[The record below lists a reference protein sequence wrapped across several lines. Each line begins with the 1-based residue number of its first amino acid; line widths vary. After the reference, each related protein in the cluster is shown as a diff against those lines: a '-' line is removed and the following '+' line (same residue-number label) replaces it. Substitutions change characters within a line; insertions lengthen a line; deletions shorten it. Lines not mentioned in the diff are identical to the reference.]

1 MINCHQALS
10 LLQDILDKEASEI
23 DEKEVR
29 AHLERCSECFGK
41 FKLEE
46 SIHAFLK
53 EKVKVVNEDIKTSPK
68 LESLKSNILTKLD
81 DIDKEDGSSNT
92 GFFKNPTRLVISVA
106 ALIVLIGIA
115 VFSAA
120 FYKHQEYYI
129 AFEKA
134 HWSVDSKPELKLV
147 SSSPDDICSQI
158 YSTYN
163 FNLAEENSG
172 YKLVST
178 HKETLQDVEF
188 EHLIYTNEDEDYISV
203 LITDAGDFELPPDI
217 IDKAQTI
224 NNREIYD
231 HNCRG
236 CRLIFQKIGSLM
248 VITASTNS
256 QFDLMS
262 FDPLAQTI

>member
-1 MINCHQALS
+1 MINCHQALA

-41 FKLEE
+41 FKLQV

-53 EKVKVVNEDIKTSPK
+53 EKVKLVNEDAKTSPK
-68 LESLKSNILTKLD
+68 LEILKSNILTKLD
-81 DIDKEDGSSNT
+81 EIDNDNGSTNS
-92 GFFKNPTRLVISVA
+92 GFFKNPTRIIISVA
-106 ALIVLIGIA
+106 ALIVFVGIA
-115 VFSAA
+115 VFSSA

-129 AFEKA
+129 PFEKA
-134 HWSVDSKPELKLV
+134 HWSVDSQPEFKLA
-147 SSSPDDICSQI
+147 SSSPVDICSQI
-158 YSTYN
+158 FSTYN
-163 FNLAEENSG
+163 FQLTEENSG

-188 EHLIYTNEDEDYISV
+188 EHLVYANEDNDYISV
-203 LITDAGDFELPPDI
+203 LITEAGDFKLPPDI
-217 IDKAQTI
+217 ADKAQI
-224 NNREIYD
+224 VNNREIYD

-256 QFDLMS
+256 QFDLMN